1 MDIKKVEVRT
11 LFNGDIQYIIPI
23 FQRHYVWDPEEQ
35 WEPLWKDIQERVH
48 RSGKPGQQ
56 SKHFTGAIVIQKR
69 QKNVNEVDEDV
80 AKFEIIDGQ
89 QRLTTFQIILCALRD
104 VSKSLQFNDIKADAE
119 RYLLNQGLLLDPSDN
134 ERYKLIPTEFD
145 RTSFL
150 SLIDK
155 GTDADGRLL
164 TDEDGRILEAYIFF
178 KNQIEGYV
186 NSDRNKMLN
195 LFRSILNG
203 FRFVQIEIGSDDQ
216 PEKIFESLNARGK
229 SLLQFDLLRNSLFLR
244 ARFEEDRDRLYK
256 AHWKHFENP
265 YWEAEVTVA
274 RSKIALSELFFQHFL
289 MAKLG
294 EEKVTPLFNM
304 YERNIVG
311 DEGVEYELTEF
322 KRYSETYQEIIECSP
337 DSEIGGAM
345 SFYRVF
351 DITTLH
357 PFILFIKN
365 ELEVLGTELRKVLH
379 ILESY
384 TMRRLLCF
392 KGGTQNYTQ
401 LVSRLINGLRGKRF
415 DLKNLILMLSNEEA
429 DATRWPV
436 DSDVETYLKSGWHDY
451 KINRKIIRYILYRIE
466 LMKQQEN
473 PLFETNELVFNNKL
487 SLEHIMPEAWK
498 RTWSLPVPGKD
509 GDFSFESEDRISY
522 PRLFRGIYNEDQS
535 EWVALPPDVGLAD
548 EKYEISFKIAILRD
562 ELLQNIGNLTLVS
575 KSHNSRL
582 SNRSFAEK
590 KESLYRNSLLVM
602 NKEIYSRHDVWDIPQ
617 IEQRQKELFTAFCS
631 IWPSAEYFANT
642 K

>member
-1 MDIKKVEVRT
+1 MDIKKVQVRS
-11 LFNGDIQYIIPI
+11 LFNSDIQYIIPI
-23 FQRHYVWDPEEQ
+23 FQRHYVWDQEEQ
-35 WEPLWKDIQERVH
+35 WEPLWKNIQERVH
-48 RSGKPGQQ
+48 LSGKTGQQ
-56 SKHFTGAIVIQKR
+56 SKHFTGTIVIQPR
-69 QKNVNEVDEDV
+69 QTNVNEEDEDV
-80 AKFEIIDGQ
+80 LKYEIIDGQ

-104 VSKSLQFNDIKADAE
+104 VSKSLQFDRIEADAE
-119 RYLLNQGLLLDPSDN
+119 RYILNQGLLLDPSDN

-145 RTSFL
+145 RTSFI

-155 GTDADGRLL
+155 GTDADGR
-164 TDEDGRILEAYIFF
+164 ILEAYRYF
-178 KNQIEGYV
+178 KDQIEGYV
-186 NSDRNKMLN
+186 NSDRTKMLN

-203 FRFVQIEIGSDDQ
+203 FGFVQIEIDSDDQ

-244 ARFEEDRDRLYK
+244 ARIAEDRDRLYRD
-256 AHWKHFENP
+256 HWKHFENP

-311 DEGVEYELTEF
+311 DEGVEYELSEL
-322 KRYSETYQEIIECSP
+322 KRYSETYQEIIDCSP
-337 DSEIGGAM
+337 DSEILGAM
-345 SFYRVF
+345 AFYKVF

-365 ELEVLGTELRKVLH
+365 ELEVLGTDLSEVLH
-379 ILESY
+379 VLESY

-429 DATRWPV
+429 DATRWPA

-498 RTWSLPVPGKD
+498 KTWSLPVPGKD

-522 PRLFRGIYNEDQS
+522 PNLFRGIYNEDQL

-548 EKYEISFKIAILRD
+548 EKYEISFKIARLRD
-562 ELLQNIGNLTLVS
+562 DFLQNIGNLTLVS
-575 KSHNSRL
+575 RSHNSRL

-631 IWPSAEYFANT
+631 IWPSAENFA
-642 K
+642 KRQVAHG